1 MASRSL
7 LRLTCNMNRVPSRG
21 MAALKNWKRPSM
33 DELPAP
39 TEPWA
44 QVRPLLRPI
53 KLFCHLSEEVLYCSY
68 AVVLDDKKIKI
79 CPLLLNRIQ
88 LM

>member
-1 MASRSL
+1 
-7 LRLTCNMNRVPSRG
+7 MNRVPSRG

-53 KLFCHLSEEVLYCSY
+53 KLKNVLYCSY

-88 LM
+88 LMY